1 MRNNKSTTISIRFT
15 EEEKEMLNH
24 VSFMKCIPISDVI
37 REGLK
42 LYFND
47 SSAFET
53 GTEKR
58 SESMEDI
65 IFNNEYSNVT
75 KEEQLQNFFSAF
87 DSDRVEELVEQGS
100 WT

>member
-1 MRNNKSTTISIRFT
+1 MAIKILSSIDLKLILRKGEKVVLRNNKSTTISIRFT
-15 EEEKEMLNH
+15 EEEKDMLNH
-24 VSFMKCIPISDVI
+24 ASFMKCIPIADII

-58 SESMEDI
+58 
-65 IFNNEYSNVT
+65 
-75 KEEQLQNFFSAF
+75 L
-87 DSDRVEELVEQGS
+87 RV
-100 WT
+100 WKI

>member
-1 MRNNKSTTISIRFT
+1 MAIKILSSIDSKLILRKGEKGVLRNNKATTISIRFT
-15 EEEKEMLNH
+15 EEEKDMLNH
-24 VSFMKCIPISDVI
+24 ASFMKCVPIADII

-58 SESMEDI
+58 
-65 IFNNEYSNVT
+65 
-75 KEEQLQNFFSAF
+75 L
-87 DSDRVEELVEQGS
+87 RV
-100 WT
+100 WKI

>member
-1 MRNNKSTTISIRFT
+1 MMIKKLSSIDSRLNLRKGEKVLRNNKSTTISIRFT
-15 EEEKEMLNH
+15 EEEKDMLNH
-24 VSFMKCIPISDVI
+24 ASFMKCVPIADII

-58 SESMEDI
+58 G
-65 IFNNEYSNVT
+65 
-75 KEEQLQNFFSAF
+75 
-87 DSDRVEELVEQGS
+87 RV
-100 WT
+100 WKI

>member
-1 MRNNKSTTISIRFT
+1 MMIKNLSSIDSRLILRKGEKVLRNNKSTTISIRFT
-15 EEEKEMLNH
+15 EEEKNMLNH
-24 VSFMKCIPISDVI
+24 ASFIKCVPIADII

-58 SESMEDI
+58 S
-65 IFNNEYSNVT
+65 
-75 KEEQLQNFFSAF
+75 
-87 DSDRVEELVEQGS
+87 RV
-100 WT
+100 WKI

>member
-1 MRNNKSTTISIRFT
+1 MAIKILSSIDSKLILRKGEKVVLRNNKSTTISIRFT
-15 EEEKEMLNH
+15 EEEKDMLNH
-24 VSFMKCIPISDVI
+24 ASFMKCIPIADII

-58 SESMEDI
+58 
-65 IFNNEYSNVT
+65 
-75 KEEQLQNFFSAF
+75 L
-87 DSDRVEELVEQGS
+87 RV
-100 WT
+100 WKI

>member
-1 MRNNKSTTISIRFT
+1 MAIKILSSIDSKLILRKGEKIVLRNNKSKSTTISIRFT

-24 VSFMKCIPISDVI
+24 ASFKNCISIADII

-53 GTEKR
+53 STEKR
-58 SESMEDI
+58 S
-65 IFNNEYSNVT
+65 
-75 KEEQLQNFFSAF
+75 
-87 DSDRVEELVEQGS
+87 RV
-100 WT
+100 WKI

>member
-1 MRNNKSTTISIRFT
+1 MIIKKLSSIDSRLILRKGEKVLRNNKSTTISIRFT
-15 EEEKEMLNH
+15 EEEKDMLNH
-24 VSFMKCIPISDVI
+24 ASFMKCIPISDVI

-58 SESMEDI
+58 
-65 IFNNEYSNVT
+65 
-75 KEEQLQNFFSAF
+75 L
-87 DSDRVEELVEQGS
+87 RV
-100 WT
+100 WKI

>member
-1 MRNNKSTTISIRFT
+1 MRKGEKVLRNNKSTTISIRFT
-15 EEEKEMLNH
+15 EEEKDMLNH
-24 VSFMKCIPISDVI
+24 ASFMKCIPISDVI

-58 SESMEDI
+58 
-65 IFNNEYSNVT
+65 
-75 KEEQLQNFFSAF
+75 L
-87 DSDRVEELVEQGS
+87 RV
-100 WT
+100 WKI

>member
-1 MRNNKSTTISIRFT
+1 MAIKILSSIDLKLILRKGEKVVLRNNKSTTISIRFT
-15 EEEKEMLNH
+15 EEEKDMLNH
-24 VSFMKCIPISDVI
+24 ASFMKCIPISDVI

-58 SESMEDI
+58 
-65 IFNNEYSNVT
+65 
-75 KEEQLQNFFSAF
+75 L
-87 DSDRVEELVEQGS
+87 RV
-100 WT
+100 WKI

>member
-1 MRNNKSTTISIRFT
+1 MAIKNLSSIDSILILRKGEKVLRNNKSTTISIRFT
-15 EEEKEMLNH
+15 EEEKDMLNH
-24 VSFMKCIPISDVI
+24 ASFMKCIPISDVI

-58 SESMEDI
+58 
-65 IFNNEYSNVT
+65 
-75 KEEQLQNFFSAF
+75 L
-87 DSDRVEELVEQGS
+87 RV
-100 WT
+100 WKI

>member
-1 MRNNKSTTISIRFT
+1 MAIKILSSIDSKLILRKGEKVVLRNNKSTTISIRFT
-15 EEEKEMLNH
+15 EEEKDMLNH
-24 VSFMKCIPISDVI
+24 ASFMKCVPIADII

-58 SESMEDI
+58 
-65 IFNNEYSNVT
+65 
-75 KEEQLQNFFSAF
+75 L
-87 DSDRVEELVEQGS
+87 RV
-100 WT
+100 WKI

>member
-1 MRNNKSTTISIRFT
+1 MMIKKLSSIDSRLILRKGEKVLRNNKSTTISIRFT
-15 EEEKEMLNH
+15 EEEKDMLNH
-24 VSFMKCIPISDVI
+24 ASFMKCVPIADII

-58 SESMEDI
+58 E
-65 IFNNEYSNVT
+65 
-75 KEEQLQNFFSAF
+75 
-87 DSDRVEELVEQGS
+87 RV
-100 WT
+100 WKI

>member
-1 MRNNKSTTISIRFT
+1 MMIKNLSSIDSRLILRKGEKVLRNNKSKSTTISIRFT

-24 VSFMKCIPISDVI
+24 ASFKNCISIADII

-53 GTEKR
+53 STEKR
-58 SESMEDI
+58 S
-65 IFNNEYSNVT
+65 
-75 KEEQLQNFFSAF
+75 
-87 DSDRVEELVEQGS
+87 RV
-100 WT
+100 WKI

>member
-1 MRNNKSTTISIRFT
+1 MMIKKLSSIDSRLILRKGEKVLRNNKSTTISIRFT
-15 EEEKEMLNH
+15 EEEKDMLNH
-24 VSFMKCIPISDVI
+24 ASFMKCVPIADII

-58 SESMEDI
+58 
-65 IFNNEYSNVT
+65 
-75 KEEQLQNFFSAF
+75 L
-87 DSDRVEELVEQGS
+87 RV
-100 WT
+100 WKI

>member
-1 MRNNKSTTISIRFT
+1 MMIKKLSSIDSRLILRKGEKVLRNNKSTTISIRFT
-15 EEEKEMLNH
+15 EEEKDMLNH
-24 VSFMKCIPISDVI
+24 ASFMKCVPIADII

-58 SESMEDI
+58 G
-65 IFNNEYSNVT
+65 
-75 KEEQLQNFFSAF
+75 
-87 DSDRVEELVEQGS
+87 RVCKI
-100 WT
+100 

>member
-1 MRNNKSTTISIRFT
+1 MTIKILSSIDSKLILRKGEKNVLRNNKSTTISIRFT
-15 EEEKEMLNH
+15 QEEKEILNKA
-24 VSFMKCIPISDVI
+24 SFMKCIPIADII

-58 SESMEDI
+58 S
-65 IFNNEYSNVT
+65 
-75 KEEQLQNFFSAF
+75 
-87 DSDRVEELVEQGS
+87 RV
-100 WT
+100 WKI

>member
-1 MRNNKSTTISIRFT
+1 MMIKNLSSIDSRLILRKGEKVVLRNNKSTTISIRFT
-15 EEEKEMLNH
+15 EEEKDILNH
-24 VSFMKCIPISDVI
+24 ASFMKCVPIADII

-58 SESMEDI
+58 
-65 IFNNEYSNVT
+65 
-75 KEEQLQNFFSAF
+75 L
-87 DSDRVEELVEQGS
+87 RV
-100 WT
+100 WKI

>member
-1 MRNNKSTTISIRFT
+1 MMIKKLSSIDSRLILRKGEKVLRNNKSTTISIRFT
-15 EEEKEMLNH
+15 EEEKDMLNH
-24 VSFMKCIPISDVI
+24 ASFMKCIPISDVI

-58 SESMEDI
+58 
-65 IFNNEYSNVT
+65 
-75 KEEQLQNFFSAF
+75 L
-87 DSDRVEELVEQGS
+87 RV
-100 WT
+100 WKI

>member
-1 MRNNKSTTISIRFT
+1 MVMKILSSLDLKLILSKGEKVVLRNNKATTISIRFT
-15 EEEKEMLNH
+15 EEEKDMLNH
-24 VSFMKCIPISDVI
+24 ASFMKCVPIADII

-58 SESMEDI
+58 
-65 IFNNEYSNVT
+65 
-75 KEEQLQNFFSAF
+75 L
-87 DSDRVEELVEQGS
+87 RV
-100 WT
+100 WKI